1 MTPPRHAALLVS
13 MLALGLWGCGL
24 VRPGHSTG
32 TEWAAIGA
40 SREGRPIEAVTFGEG
55 SPRVLVVGG
64 IHGNEPEHAPA
75 VDALVVRHRR
85 IEPRATIRVI
95 RDVNPDGG
103 AAGTRGNARGVDI
116 NRNWPASNF
125 LPAAA
130 HGPAPL
136 SEPETAL
143 LHVEIRRFDPDLLV
157 VLHSIASGPFV
168 NHDGPSEASAR
179 AFVAAA
185 AASDPRWHVRPSMGY
200 PTPGSLGTWAGVDR
214 DIPTLTVEFDR
225 GHAPDQASVALVDG
239 VTAIIKAWRD
249 ERAASAIRSGF

>member
-1 MTPPRHAALLVS
+1 MTAARRAALLALT
-13 MLALGLWGCGL
+13 LALGLAGCGL
-24 VRPGHSTG
+24 VRPGPSAG
-32 TEWAAIGA
+32 TAWATIGA
-40 SREGRPIEAVTFGEG
+40 SREGRPIEALTLGTG
-55 SPRVLVVGG
+55 APRVLVVGG

-75 VDALVVRHRR
+75 VDALVARHRR
-85 IEPRATIRVI
+85 IEPCATLRVI

-103 AAGTRGNARGVDI
+103 AAGTRGNAHGVDI

-136 SEPETAL
+136 SEPETSL
-143 LHVEIRRFDPDLLV
+143 LHAEIRRFDPDLLV

-185 AASDPRWHVRPSMGY
+185 AVSDPRWHMRPSMGY

-214 DIPTLTVEFDR
+214 AIPTLTVEFDR
-225 GHAPDQASVALVDG
+225 GHAPDQAAVALVDG
-239 VTAIIKAWRD
+239 LTAIINAWRE
-249 ERAASAIRSGF
+249 ERAASAIRSGR